1 MKLLAKIKLTDV
13 YVDGCQ
19 QSEPPIELRHLFL
32 KASPPS
38 TGQRRLEDPP
48 TCNDINC
55 YPYLSLASY
64 TILSGFFCLIF
75 SPLFL

>member
-1 MKLLAKIKLTDV
+1 MRMLMAANEV
-13 YVDGCQ
+13 NPQ
-19 QSEPPIELRHLFL
+19 NELRHLFL

-48 TCNDINC
+48 TCNDINF
-55 YPYLSLASY
+55 YPYLSLASW
-64 TILSGFFCLIF
+64 IWMSGFFCSIF

>member
-1 MKLLAKIKLTDV
+1 MRMLMAANKVNPQLTA
-13 YVDGCQ
+13 
-19 QSEPPIELRHLFL
+19 SPLL

-48 TCNDINC
+48 TCNDIKF

-75 SPLFL
+75 SPLVL